1 MSAESNKSIGIRV
14 TAALNALDWEALSE
28 LMAPDIVEGLR
39 SSSTFLD
46 AFPDVQIIDEDILVD
61 GDKVVKRS
69 VNVGTHTGTFAGLA
83 ATGRRVSIPVI
94 SIDRI
99 ENGKVVE
106 SWMVWDE
113 LGLLR
118 QLGVEKVPA

>member
-1 MSAESNKSIGIRV
+1 MSAESIKSICIRV
-14 TAALNALDWEALSE
+14 TAALNARDWETLSE
-28 LMAPDIVEGLR
+28 FMAPDIIEGLR
-39 SSSTFLD
+39 SDPFLD

-61 GDKVVKRS
+61 GDKAVKRW
-69 VNVGTHTGTFAGLA
+69 VDVGTHAGPYAGLA
-83 ATGRRVSIPVI
+83 ATGRRVSIPGI

-106 SWMVWDE
+106 SWMAWDE